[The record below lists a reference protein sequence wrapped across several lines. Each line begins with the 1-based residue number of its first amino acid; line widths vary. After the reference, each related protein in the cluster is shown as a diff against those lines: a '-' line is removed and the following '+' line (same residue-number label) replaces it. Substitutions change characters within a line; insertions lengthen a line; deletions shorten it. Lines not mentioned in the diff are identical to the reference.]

1 VRLIDRPVRMPRL
14 VFLMSWELAGLGEL
28 PVVVEPDQTYRTD
41 EATATLRQR
50 VLDTLTGL
58 RLASADGVLVQEY
71 RAALGVLAT
80 ARREVYCWS
89 NLRYGG
95 GLDSGAILTA
105 EAGRDAVRLITDHEV
120 IQLDPVRPRDLV
132 ESLVDALPTRS
143 PARVRPLCVPKAHY
157 DDAGRDYGADDP
169 LAEVSEQADELRRL
183 MRADRDAVHQLYAAT
198 RDGTGDH
205 IRSTPLSAID
215 FTREG
220 RVLSFVN
227 DGPDGD
233 PQINLYPGHRIHLVD
248 ALTLTL
254 GALG

>member
-1 VRLIDRPVRMPRL
+1 MPRP

-50 VLDTLTGL
+50 VLDTLAG
-58 RLASADGVLVQEY
+58 RGLASSDGVLTPQY
-71 RAALGVLAT
+71 RATLRVLAT
-80 ARREVYCWS
+80 TQREVYGWS
-89 NLRYGG
+89 NLRYDGG
-95 GLDSGAILTA
+95 RDSGAILTA

-132 ESLVDALPTRS
+132 ESLVDALPTRP
-143 PARVRPLCVPKAHY
+143 PAKVRPLRVPKAHY

-169 LAEVSEQADELRRL
+169 LTEVSQQADELRRL

-198 RDGTGDH
+198 RDGTGDR

-227 DGPDGD
+227 DGPDGH

>member
-1 VRLIDRPVRMPRL
+1 MPRP

-41 EATATLRQR
+41 DATATLRQR
-50 VLDTLTGL
+50 VLDTLDWLG
-58 RLASADGVLVQEY
+58 LASSDGVLVPQY
-71 RAALGVLAT
+71 RATLGVLAT

-95 GLDSGAILTA
+95 GQDSGAILAA
-105 EAGRDAVRLITDHEV
+105 EAGRDAIRLMTDHEV

-132 ESLVDALPTRS
+132 ESLVDALPTR
-143 PARVRPLCVPKAHY
+143 PPGGVRPLRVPKAHY

-169 LAEVSEQADELRRL
+169 LTEVSEQADELRRL

-198 RDGTGDH
+198 RDSAGDRT
-205 IRSTPLSAID
+205 RSTTLSVID

-227 DGPDGD
+227 DGPDGH
-233 PQINLYPGHRIHLVD
+233 PQINLHPGHRVHLVD

-254 GALG
+254 NALG